1 MPDTSSSPSSELN
14 FEKDD
19 AFGWSG
25 FASKLEA
32 FLLTETEF
40 VEGSLVTSLNAPFGS
55 GKTTFLRMWKSQL
68 DTRRASGAEAPMCVV
83 INAWEDDYC
92 GDPLFSLVDAI
103 EKEMGARV
111 ANEHTKKQIASLKEA
126 TKDISWFMLGMAG
139 DFVSHW
145 TGFDPAAAGELAEKK
160 KRANRGADHSNADLF
175 TMFKRR
181 KEALQ
186 RLKKALRSLFAGEM
200 HPVFVIV
207 DELDRCR
214 PDFAIQYLR
223 PSSTSSISKGLSSY

>member
-1 MPDTSSSPSSELN
+1 M
-14 FEKDD
+14 
-19 AFGWSG
+19 
-25 FASKLEA
+25 EA
-32 FLLTETEF
+32 FLLTEREF

-55 GKTTFLRMWKSQL
+55 GKTTFLQMWKSQL
-68 DTRRASGAEAPMCVV
+68 EIRRESGAEAPMCVV

-145 TGFDPAAAGELAEKK
+145 TGFDPAAAGELVEKK

-186 RLKKALRSLFAGEM
+186 RLKKPCGLFSQARCIPSL
-200 HPVFVIV
+200 
-207 DELDRCR
+207 
-214 PDFAIQYLR
+214 
-223 PSSTSSISKGLSSY
+223 